1 MREWASGADQEGR
14 VTRQRGS
21 CFAAG
26 LFGLADAR
34 DPGRLSGELKNT
46 LGAEKKQPET

>member
-1 MREWASGADQEGR
+1 MREWASDADREGR

-26 LFGLADAR
+26 LFGLAGVR
-34 DPGRLSGELKNT
+34 DPGRLSGELKNN
-46 LGAEKKQPET
+46 LEAEKKQPET